1 MIVILIDFLWVKG
14 ILVGIVAI
22 PVNVK
27 LIDYSDIQI
36 ESLWFI
42 VLI

>member
-14 ILVGIVAI
+14 IVVGITAI